1 VGAQSQEAARPEP
14 GKGVD
19 RKGMTRYPTRAMRIN
34 EIRIQNFKGFKEL
47 TETFDSNFTVFVGE
61 NGSGKTSV
69 LEAIAFGLD
78 AWPVGMGEFPASDKN
93 RVRIESLG
101 ENATIFKEV
110 LPIKVKLEGKC
121 LSKDVSCEIVDAD
134 GSDSEFLK
142 RGSVLC
148 DLAIEA
154 RKLAGDGS
162 VTQDWPV
169 FGFYVADRRYKGGET
184 SDWNRV
190 LSDKPTRTDAY
201 KNWIVGSVSRW
212 SSKDPPSLVTELS
225 NWLGRQEMIAFQE
238 GSVPRIYHTV
248 KTAILSCMPGA
259 KNIHYSAK
267 HGEPVVS
274 WNDGNAVTFGNLSHG
289 QKSILAMVGD
299 IARRCAMVNPH
310 FETDAPAKTPGIV
323 LIDELDLHLHPRW
336 QRRIVD
342 DLKRTFP
349 EIQFITTTHSPFII
363 QALEPGELRVLG
375 GEEPK
380 IEYANRGIEEIARF
394 IQGVDMPATSE
405 RFTKQK
411 EAAKTYFQMLRE
423 GRDESDP
430 ELLDAKSKLDRLTVS
445 YADNPG
451 LEAIIEMQEETANPS
466 ILVREE

>member
-1 VGAQSQEAARPEP
+1 
-14 GKGVD
+14 
-19 RKGMTRYPTRAMRIN
+19 MRIN

-47 TETFDSNFTVFVGE
+47 TETFDPNFTVFVGE

-69 LEAIAFGLD
+69 LEAVATALYPFCMAMEQYDVFESELAHIQSRTSGSSTTFEPLFPVLLEAEGIFSGKPLSWTYEYD
-78 AWPVGMGEFPASDKN
+78 GKVKPTLRPNYGPLFDRASEEKHRYATSSESNENWPVVALYSANRGREKNSDFDFN
-93 RVRIESLG
+93 H
-101 ENATIFKEV
+101 
-110 LPIKVKLEGKC
+110 
-121 LSKDVSCEIVDAD
+121 
-134 GSDSEFLK
+134 
-142 RGSVLC
+142 
-148 DLAIEA
+148 
-154 RKLAGDGS
+154 
-162 VTQDWPV
+162 V
-169 FGFYVADRRYKGGET
+169 FVE
-184 SDWNRV
+184 
-190 LSDKPTRTDAY
+190 KPKRTDAY
-201 KNWIVGSVSRW
+201 NEWRTSANLVSGF
-212 SSKDPPSLVTELS
+212 S
-225 NWLGRQEMIAFQE
+225 NWLGRQEAIAFQE
-238 GSVPRIYHTV
+238 GEEPPSAATV
-248 KTAILSCMPGA
+248 KSAITSCLPGA
-259 KNIHYSAK
+259 KSVRFSARQ
-267 HGEPVVS
+267 GEPIVS
-274 WNDGNAVTFGNLSHG
+274 WNDGTAVTFGNLSHG

-310 FETDAPAKTPGIV
+310 LETDAPAKTPGIV

-375 GEEPK
+375 DEEPK
-380 IEYANRGIEEIARF
+380 IEYTNKGIEEIARF

-411 EAAKTYFQMLRE
+411 EAAKTYFQMLRQ

-451 LEAIIEMQEETANPS
+451 LEAIIEIQEETANPS

>member
-1 VGAQSQEAARPEP
+1 
-14 GKGVD
+14 
-19 RKGMTRYPTRAMRIN
+19 MRIN

-47 TETFDSNFTVFVGE
+47 TETFDPNFTVFVGE

-78 AWPVGMGEFPASDKN
+78 AWAVGMGAFPVLEKN
-93 RVRIESLG
+93 RVRIESVG
-101 ENATIFKEV
+101 ENDANFKEV
-110 LPIKVKLEGKC
+110 LPLKVE
-121 LSKDVSCEIVDAD
+121 LSGQALSRDLTWVILDKDGA
-134 GSDSEFLK
+134 DSEFTK
-142 RGSVLC
+142 RENALC
-148 DLAIEA
+148 DLAIET
-154 RKLAGDGS
+154 RKSAGDS
-162 VTQDWPV
+162 PSAPYWPILS
-169 FGFYVADRRYKGGET
+169 FYVANRGNKEGGN
-184 SDWNRV
+184 SDWNSV
-190 LSDKPTRTDAY
+190 LSEKPTRTDAY
-201 KNWIVGSVSRW
+201 KNWIIGSASPWRFN
-212 SSKDPPSLVTELS
+212 DAPNLVTALS

-238 GSVPRIYHTV
+238 GSEQKIYQTV
-248 KTAILSCMPGA
+248 KAAILSCLPGA
-259 KNIHYSAK
+259 KNVRFSVK
-267 HGEPVVS
+267 HSEPVVS
-274 WNDGNAVTFGNLSHG
+274 WADGTAVTFGNLSHG

-310 FETDAPAKTPGIV
+310 LETDAPAKTPGIV

-394 IQGVDMPATSE
+394 IQGVDMPETSE
-405 RFTKQK
+405 RFAKQK

-423 GRDESDP
+423 GRDEEDP
-430 ELLDAKSKLDRLTVS
+430 ELVAAKSKLTLLTNS

-451 LEAIIEMQEETANPS
+451 LSAIIEMEEEAALPS
-466 ILVREE
+466 VLVREDPKPYAAG